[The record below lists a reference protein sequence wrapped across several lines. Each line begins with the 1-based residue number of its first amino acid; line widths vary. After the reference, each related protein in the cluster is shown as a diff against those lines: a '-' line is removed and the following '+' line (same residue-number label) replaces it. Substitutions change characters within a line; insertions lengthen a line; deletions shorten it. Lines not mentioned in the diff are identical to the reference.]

1 MFYFNSDY
9 RIKNKSAFL
18 LFSYS
23 VFDKSEWMYTATNLL
38 YPAAENYNIN
48 IIDSLHFVIE
58 DRDNLKE
65 IIRIL
70 REYRRYRFSRVIVIT
85 NDFELAQD
93 NTMQGY
99 SFKDLIIDGTIDV
112 YEARERVYL
121 ERVN

>member
-1 MFYFNSDY
+1 MLNH
-9 RIKNKSAFL
+9 RLKNKSAFL
-18 LFSYS
+18 LFAYS
-23 VFDKSEWMYTATNLL
+23 ALDKSEWMYTATNLL
-38 YPAAENYNIN
+38 YPAIENYNIN

-93 NTMQGY
+93 NTVQGY

-112 YEARERVYL
+112 YEPRERVYL
-121 ERVN
+121 ERAR